1 MKKLLM
7 ILVLLALATACTSGR
22 SSSDQA
28 SAFYDLGAAP
38 AKTVGAAGFSS
49 LALEVRMPLWL
60 ASAVNIQYRLHY
72 NDPVRLYEYAG
83 ARWVG
88 APSALVRQ
96 RLQQQLALPVG
107 QNSGLASCLLVFD
120 ISEFGQVFN
129 RPEASHG
136 LISGEFRLNGRDQKL
151 LAARHFRI
159 ERVAATQDAR
169 GGVLALAEAVD
180 ALAGEASAWLR
191 LLPKDSRVAACRG
204 EVR

>member
-1 MKKLLM
+1 MKKM
-7 ILVLLALATACTSGR
+7 ILSVVLLVLTTACTPSRSTSGP
-22 SSSDQA
+22 A
-28 SAFYDLGAAP
+28 TAFYDLGAAP
-38 AKTVGAAGFSS
+38 AKAVAAAGFSS

-60 ASAVNIQYRLHY
+60 ASAVNIQYRLRY
-72 NDPVRLYEYAG
+72 SDPVRLYEYAG

-107 QNSGLASCLLVFD
+107 QNPGLASCLFVFD
-120 ISEFGQVFN
+120 VAEFGQVFT

-136 LISGEFRLNGRDQKL
+136 LISGEFRLTGKDQKL
-151 LAARHFRI
+151 LAARQFRI
-159 ERVAATQDAR
+159 EREAATQDAH

-191 LLPKDSRVAACRG
+191 QLPKDGRVAACRAD
-204 EVR
+204 VR